1 MGYLRPI
8 ACLLLAAALS
18 CMGGAASAQ
27 SVPGSRAEIAY
38 SFAPIVKQ
46 VAPAVVNIYTR
57 RVVQNQP
64 ASPLFNDPFFQ
75 QFFGP
80 DFGFG
85 APRERVQNSLGSG
98 VILRADGLIVTNNHV
113 IKDSDQITVV
123 LNDRREF
130 PARVLLADE
139 RIDLALLQIDAG
151 TANFPTL
158 SLADSDELQVGDLVL
173 AIGDPFGVGQ
183 TVTSGIV
190 SALARTRVGI
200 GDYGFFIQTD
210 AAINPGN
217 SGGALVTMDGKLAGI
232 NTAIYSRSGGSVGI
246 GFAIPANMVVAFLAA
261 QKNGGRLD
269 RPWIGVSGQ
278 GVTSD
283 MAEALGL
290 GHPTGVVIDQ
300 IYPGG
305 PGAAAG
311 LKQGDVII
319 AINAKTVE
327 DPGSLRFRL
336 ATMAIGSQATLTIV
350 RARQQIDLPIKLV
363 SAPESPPAQKTVLSG
378 AEPLAGATVAN
389 LSPALADQLQLN
401 SDWKGVVILQVRR
414 GSTAHRFGLAPGDI
428 VAAVNGQPVATVD
441 ELQAALAG
449 AERWEIT
456 FRRNGDTRT
465 LKIQ

>member
-1 MGYLRPI
+1 MGHLRPI
-8 ACLLLAAALS
+8 AIPLLVAALS
-18 CMGGAASAQ
+18 CMWGIAGAQ
-27 SVPGSRAEIAY
+27 SVPGSRAEITY

-46 VAPAVVNIYTR
+46 AAPAVVNIYTR

-80 DFGFG
+80 DFNFG
-85 APRERVQNSLGSG
+85 VPQERVQSSLGSG
-98 VILRADGLIVTNNHV
+98 VILGANGLIVTNDHV

-139 RIDLALLQIDAG
+139 RIDLALLQVDIGA
-151 TANFPTL
+151 AKLPTL
-158 SLADSDELQVGDLVL
+158 TLADSDELQVGDLVL

-246 GFAIPANMVVAFLAA
+246 GFAIPANMVAAFLVA

-269 RPWIGVSGQ
+269 RPWIGVTGQ

-283 MAEALGL
+283 MIEALGL
-290 GHPTGVVIDQ
+290 SHPTGIVVSQ

-311 LKQGDVII
+311 LKQGDVIT
-319 AINAKTVE
+319 AINGKIIE

-336 ATMAIGSQATLTIV
+336 ATMAIGSQATLTIL
-350 RARQQIDLPIKLV
+350 RDRRQIDLPIRLV
-363 SAPESPPAQKTVLSG
+363 SAPESPPAQKTQLSG
-378 AEPLAGATVAN
+378 AQPLAGATVAN

-401 SDWKGVVILQVRR
+401 SDWKGVVVLQVRR
-414 GSTAHRFGLAPGDI
+414 GSTAYRFGLAPGDI
-428 VAAVNGQPVATVD
+428 IAAINGQPVATVD
-441 ELQAALAG
+441 DLQAALAG
-449 AERWEIT
+449 AQRWEIT
-456 FRRNGDTRT
+456 FRREGETRT
-465 LKIQ
+465 LKFE

>member
-1 MGYLRPI
+1 MVTLRPFLLLVLATAL
-8 ACLLLAAALS
+8 ACLGGLS
-18 CMGGAASAQ
+18 FAQ

-46 VAPAVVNIYTR
+46 AAPAVVNVYTR
-57 RVVQNQP
+57 RVVQSQ
-64 ASPLFNDPFFQ
+64 ATSPFFNDPFFQ

-80 DFGFG
+80 DFNFG
-85 APRERVQNSLGSG
+85 VPQERVQNSLGSG
-98 VILRADGLIVTNNHV
+98 VILRSDGLIVTNDHV

-123 LNDRREF
+123 LNDRREY

-139 RIDLALLQIDAG
+139 RIDLALLQIDVGSAKL
-151 TANFPTL
+151 PTL
-158 SLADSDELQVGDLVL
+158 QLADSDELQVGDLVL

-200 GDYGFFIQTD
+200 ADYGFFIQTD

-217 SGGALVTMDGKLAGI
+217 SGGALLTMDGKLAGI

-246 GFAIPANMVVAFLAA
+246 GFAIPANMVTAFLAA
-261 QKNGGRLD
+261 QKSGGKLD

-278 GVTSD
+278 GVTAD

-290 GHPTGVVIDQ
+290 DHPTGIVISE

-311 LKQGDVII
+311 LKPGDVII
-319 AINAKTVE
+319 AINGKVIE
-327 DPGSLRFRL
+327 DQGSLRFRL
-336 ATMAIGSQATLTIV
+336 ATMTIGSEATLTLL
-350 RARQQIDLPIKLV
+350 RQRQQMTVPIKLV
-363 SAPESPPAQKTVLSG
+363 SAPDSPPARKTALTG
-378 AEPLAGATVAN
+378 AQPLAGATVAN

-401 SDWKGVVILQVRR
+401 DWKGVVIVQIRR
-414 GSTAHRFGLAPGDI
+414 GSTAHRLGLAAGDI
-428 VAAVNGQPVATVD
+428 IAAINGQAVGNVD
-441 ELQAALAG
+441 DLQAALA
-449 AERWEIT
+449 AAQRWEIT
-456 FRRNGDTRT
+456 FRREGVTRT
-465 LKIQ
+465 LKIE